1 MATIPAS
8 AARPLRAHFAGS
20 RAQWWFLACG
30 IVGPVVFNAT
40 YLIAG
45 AGRPGYDPMRE
56 TISALSLGPRGW
68 IQVVNF
74 IVFGVLIAAFGIGGL
89 RPALRPGRGA
99 TVVPALQLTTGICLI
114 AAGVFV
120 MDPATASGSAAP
132 ILSMHGAVHN
142 AASYVA
148 LTARVLGCLVLAVR
162 FAREHGWRVW
172 SVYSVTTALLMV
184 TFLSALGA
192 AQAVEG
198 PAGLFERLAT
208 LAGSVFTVALS
219 AQLLIGSGHVGVHVP
234 EHDPLRHRA

>member
-1 MATIPAS
+1 MATILASPAP
-8 AARPLRAHFAGS
+8 PLRADSARS
-20 RAQWWFLACG
+20 RAQQWFLGCG

-45 AGRPGYDPMRE
+45 AARPGYDPMRD
-56 TISALSLGPRGW
+56 TISALSLGPLGW
-68 IQVVNF
+68 IQAVNF
-74 IVFGVLIAAFGIGGL
+74 IVFGVLIAAFGLGGL

-99 TVVPALQLTTGICLI
+99 TVVPVLQLTTGICLI

-120 MDPATASGSAAP
+120 MDPSTASGSAAA
-132 ILSMHGAVHN
+132 ILTFHGEVHN

-172 SVYSVTTALLMV
+172 SVYSVITALLMI
-184 TFLSALGA
+184 TFLGALGA
-192 AQAVEG
+192 AQAVDG

-219 AQLLIGSGHVGVHVP
+219 ARLLIGSGHVGVHVR
-234 EHDPLRHRA
+234 EGAMLRHRA

>member
-1 MATIPAS
+1 MATILVS
-8 AARPLRAHFAGS
+8 AARPLRAHFVGS

-45 AGRPGYDPMRE
+45 AARPGYDPMRE

-74 IVFGVLIAAFGIGGL
+74 IVFGILIAAFGIGGL

-99 TVVPALQLTTGICLI
+99 TAVPVLQLTTGLCLI

-120 MDPATASGSAAP
+120 MDPVTTAGSGAP
-132 ILSMHGAVHN
+132 ILSFHGAVHN

-148 LTARVLGCLVLAVR
+148 LTARVLGCLVLAMR
-162 FAREHGWRVW
+162 FAREHCWRAW
-172 SVYSVTTALLMV
+172 SVYSATSAVLMI
-184 TFLSALGA
+184 TFLGALGA
-192 AQAVEG
+192 AQAVDG
-198 PAGLFERLAT
+198 PVGLFERLAT

-219 AQLLIGSGHVGVHVP
+219 AQLLIGSGHVGVRLP
-234 EHDPLRHRA
+234 ERDAPPHRA